1 MEPMHA
7 NIHGHVHGGE
17 LMHLMDNAAGIAAA
31 KHAKGTVVRARVG
44 ELEFHSPILIGDI
57 ETSIAHVCCV
67 RTSSMQLWVSIYVD
81 TLKDV
86 KDMKLALSAFFT
98 MSHLKDKRVA
108 RVESL
113 RPKSPLEQ
121 KLYA

>member
-31 KHAKGTVVRARVG
+31 KHAKGTVVRARVD

-57 ETSIAHVCCV
+57 ETSIAHVLCKNQFDAAMGQRLCGH
-67 RTSSMQLWVSIYVD
+67 S
-81 TLKDV
+81 
-86 KDMKLALSAFFT
+86 
-98 MSHLKDKRVA
+98 
-108 RVESL
+108 
-113 RPKSPLEQ
+113 
-121 KLYA
+121 